1 MPTSTPNCSTFSP
14 DECSS
19 SKLSLSKPSP
29 GTSTSRTSS
38 RRTFL
43 RMIGGLTTGLAV
55 SSSALAK
62 LPSPKSA
69 QRKMSFYHLHT
80 GESLEASTYANG
92 DFSVQ
97 SLRELNHLL
106 RDHRTDEVIDIDTQL
121 LSLLG
126 DLQQLLGT
134 SKPFH
139 IISGYRSPKTNN
151 MLSQNST
158 GVAKKSLHMQ
168 GKAID
173 IRIPGV
179 DIKHLHK
186 GALALKSGGV
196 GLYSRSDFVH
206 LDVGR
211 VRYWGS

>member
-43 RMIGGLTTGLAV
+43 RMIGGLTAGLAV

>member
-1 MPTSTPNCSTFSP
+1 MPTYIPDSP
-14 DECSS
+14 
-19 SKLSLSKPSP
+19 
-29 GTSTSRTSS
+29 THS
-38 RRTFL
+38 RRNFL
-43 RMIGGLTTGLAV
+43 RMIGGITAGLAV

-62 LPSPKSA
+62 MPSSHSAKS
-69 QRKMSFYHLHT
+69 KMAFYHLHT

-92 DFSVQ
+92 SFSAQ
-97 SLRELNHLL
+97 SLKEVNHLL

-126 DLQQLLGT
+126 DLKQLLGT

-139 IISGYRSPKTNN
+139 IISGYRSPATNN
-151 MLSQNST
+151 MLSQKSN

-173 IRIPGV
+173 IRIPGMDTKQV
-179 DIKHLHK
+179 HK
-186 GALALKSGGV
+186 GALALQGGGV
-196 GLYSRSDFVH
+196 GLYSKSDFIH
-206 LDVGR
+206 LDVGN

>member
-1 MPTSTPNCSTFSP
+1 MPIPTPNCAI
-14 DECSS
+14 SS
-19 SKLSLSKPSP
+19 LNKPSP
-29 GTSTSRTSS
+29 NNATSRMSS

-43 RMIGGLTTGLAV
+43 RMMGGLTAGLAV
-55 SSSALAK
+55 SSTALAK
-62 LPSPKSA
+62 LPSPKA
-69 QRKMSFYHLHT
+69 VQRKMSFYHLHT

-97 SLRELNHLL
+97 SLKEVNRLL
-106 RDHRTDEVIDIDTQL
+106 RDHRTDEVIDMDTQL

-126 DLQQLLGT
+126 ELQQLLGT

>member
-1 MPTSTPNCSTFSP
+1 MPIFTPNSSTPVSGKSSINTLAPSTP
-14 DECSS
+14 
-19 SKLSLSKPSP
+19 
-29 GTSTSRTSS
+29 S
-38 RRTFL
+38 RRNFL
-43 RMIGGLTTGLAV
+43 RMIGGLTAGLAV
-55 SSSALAK
+55 SSNAFSYNSLTKITSSKA
-62 LPSPKSA
+62 A

-80 GESLEASTYANG
+80 GESLETSTYANG

-97 SLRELNHLL
+97 SLKEVSHLL
-106 RDHRTDEVIDIDTQL
+106 RDHRTNEVIDIDTQL

-151 MLSQNST
+151 MLSEKST

>member
-29 GTSTSRTSS
+29 STSTSRTSS

-43 RMIGGLTTGLAV
+43 RMIGGLTAGLAV

-92 DFSVQ
+92 DFSIQ
-97 SLRELNHLL
+97 SLREVNHLL

>member
-1 MPTSTPNCSTFSP
+1 
-14 DECSS
+14 
-19 SKLSLSKPSP
+19 
-29 GTSTSRTSS
+29 
-38 RRTFL
+38 
-43 RMIGGLTTGLAV
+43 
-55 SSSALAK
+55 
-62 LPSPKSA
+62 
-69 QRKMSFYHLHT
+69 MSFYHLHT
-80 GESLEASTYANG
+80 GESLETSTYANG
-92 DFSVQ
+92 DFSIQ
-97 SLRELNHLL
+97 SLREVNHLL

>member
-1 MPTSTPNCSTFSP
+1 MPTYTPDRSI
-14 DECSS
+14 
-19 SKLSLSKPSP
+19 PSP
-29 GTSTSRTSS
+29 GTHASNPHSPRTPAPSMFS

-43 RMIGGLTTGLAV
+43 RMVGGLTAGLAV
-55 SSSALAK
+55 SSSTLAK
-62 LPSPKSA
+62 IPSSKAA

-80 GESLEASTYANG
+80 GESLETSAYANG

-97 SLRELNHLL
+97 SLKEVNHLL
-106 RDHRTDEVIDIDTQL
+106 RDHRTNEVIDMDTQL

-151 MLSQNST
+151 MLSQKST

-179 DIKHLHK
+179 DIKYLHK
-186 GALALKSGGV
+186 GALALKGGGV
-196 GLYSRSDFVH
+196 GLYSHSDFVH

-211 VRYWGS
+211 VRCWGS

>member
-1 MPTSTPNCSTFSP
+1 MPIPTPNCSTFSP

-29 GTSTSRTSS
+29 NTATSRTSS

-43 RMIGGLTTGLAV
+43 RMMGGLTAGLAV

-62 LPSPKSA
+62 LPSPKAA

-92 DFSVQ
+92 DFSIQ
-97 SLRELNHLL
+97 SLREVNHLL